1 MKELLSMT
9 RDELK
14 SVMMDIGAKP
24 FASGQV
30 MKWLSSG
37 VPFGEMTNISKEM
50 RLRLAEGYQ
59 EGYAVIRE
67 KYESVDGTVKYLME
81 MAGGGLVECV
91 VMRYHHGNTLCV
103 STQLGCRMGC
113 VFCASGQDG
122 LVRNL
127 SAGEMRSQFI
137 AAHDAGDI
145 SNVVLMGSG
154 EPLDNYDNVIA
165 FVRML
170 GEYHGVSI
178 RHISLS
184 TCGIV
189 PGILQLADEGL
200 PLTLCLSLHAATDEK
215 RRQIM
220 PVANAYTIRQI
231 LDAANNYFKNTGR
244 RIIIEYTLIKE
255 FNDGSD
261 DIDALV
267 SITGGLNCHINVIPL
282 NHAAG
287 KLMPPTARQVKAFA
301 DALNRH
307 GRSATVRRS
316 LGSDIEGACGQLK
329 LKREKI

>member
-1 MKELLSMT
+1 
-9 RDELK
+9 
-14 SVMMDIGAKP
+14 
-24 FASGQV
+24 
-30 MKWLSSG
+30 
-37 VPFGEMTNISKEM
+37 MTNLSKAL
-50 RLRLAEGYQ
+50 RARLAESYQ
-59 EGYAVIRE
+59 EGYATIRE
-67 KYESVDGTVKYLME
+67 KLESSDGTVKYLME

-127 SAGEMRSQFI
+127 TSGEMRSQFI

-154 EPLDNYDNVIA
+154 EPLDNYDNVMA
-165 FVRML
+165 FVRAL
-170 GEYHGVSI
+170 GEYHNVSM

-189 PGILQLADEGL
+189 PGINQLAREGL
-200 PLTLCLSLHAATDEK
+200 PLTLCISLHAATDEK
-215 RRQIM
+215 RRRIM
-220 PVANAYTIRQI
+220 PIANAYSIRHI
-231 LDAANNYFKNTGR
+231 LDAANNYFKKTGR
-244 RIIIEYTLIKE
+244 RIIIEYTLIRE
-255 FNDGSD
+255 FNDSNG

-267 SITGGLNCHINVIPL
+267 DVTSGLNCHINVIPL
-282 NHAAG
+282 NRAAG
-287 KLMPPTARQVKAFA
+287 ALLPPTAKQTRAFA
-301 DALNRH
+301 DALSHR

-329 LKREKI
+329 LKREET

>member
-1 MKELLSMT
+1 MT
-9 RDELK
+9 LEELK
-14 SVMMDIGAKP
+14 IALMNIGAKSY
-24 FASGQV
+24 ASGQV
-30 MKWLSSG
+30 MKWLSLG
-37 VPFGEMTNISKEM
+37 VPICDMTNISKEM
-50 RLRLAEGYQ
+50 RLRLAENYC

-67 KYESVDGTVKYLME
+67 KYESADGTVKCLME

-127 SAGEMRSQFI
+127 TSGEMRSQFI

-165 FVRML
+165 FIRAL
-170 GEYHGVSI
+170 GAYHNVSM

-184 TCGIV
+184 TCGLV
-189 PGILQLADEGL
+189 PGITRLANEGL

-215 RRQIM
+215 RRRIM
-220 PVANAYTIRQI
+220 PVANTYTIRQI
-231 LDAANNYFKNTGR
+231 LDTANNYFKKTGR
-244 RIIIEYTLIKE
+244 RIIIEYTLIRG
-255 FNDGSD
+255 FNDSSD

-267 SITGGLNCHINVIPL
+267 SITTGLNCHINVIPL
-282 NHAAG
+282 NQAAG
-287 KLMPPTARQVKAFA
+287 ALMPPEARQSREFA

-329 LKREKI
+329 LKREKT